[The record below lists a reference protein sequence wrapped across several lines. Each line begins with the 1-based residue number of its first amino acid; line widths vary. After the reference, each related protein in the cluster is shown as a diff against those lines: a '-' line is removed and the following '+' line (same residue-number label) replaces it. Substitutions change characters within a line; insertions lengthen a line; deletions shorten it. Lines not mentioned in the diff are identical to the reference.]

1 VSDRAPDVAGEI
13 IGYRA
18 WYLDARWQLDPPTLY
33 SINGG
38 RSDGDGQPWP
48 HRDWMVAACGGRR
61 TPDEVIPHESCFGC
75 GIHAA
80 RDREHLVDLGYN
92 DSDGLVVI
100 GEVALS
106 GKVIPGDLGWRA
118 QRARPLRLWLPY
130 DRWQL
135 VRRLSEAYGVPV
147 GLTNPLKVAA

>member
-1 VSDRAPDVAGEI
+1 MSDQAPDVAGEI
-13 IGYRA
+13 AGYRA
-18 WYLDARWQLDPPTLY
+18 WYLRARWQLDPPTLY

-38 RSDGDGQPWP
+38 RDWGEGQPWP
-48 HRDWMVAACGGRR
+48 HGAWMVADCRHAD
-61 TPDEVIPHESCFGC
+61 PDDDAPHERHRGC

-92 DSDGLVVI
+92 EGDGLVVI

-106 GKVIPGDLGWRA
+106 GKVIPGELGWRA

-135 VRRLSEAYGVPV
+135 VRRLSAAYRVPV